1 MLNTNSLPVTS
12 GTVGVSEA
20 FVDAPGGLCVFG
32 VGLWLAHGLEEQLK
46 EGVMENKMRLEP
58 AGLSRL

>member
-1 MLNTNSLPVTS
+1 M
-12 GTVGVSEA
+12 
-20 FVDAPGGLCVFG
+20 DASGGLCVFG

-46 EGVMENKMRLEP
+46 EGVLENKMRLEP